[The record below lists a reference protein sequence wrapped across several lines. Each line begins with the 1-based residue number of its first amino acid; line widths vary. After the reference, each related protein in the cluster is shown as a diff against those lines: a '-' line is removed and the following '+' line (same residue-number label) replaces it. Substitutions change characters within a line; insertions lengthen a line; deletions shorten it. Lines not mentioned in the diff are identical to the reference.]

1 MSRKRYVITA
11 SCFDKK
17 GRHLSTGVNDY
28 KKSHPLM
35 KHFAVLAGESHE
47 KHFQPAELSACLQAR
62 GREIDSILVQRFDS
76 QGRMKM
82 AMPCPT
88 CRKMLEAFGV
98 KIVRYTTENGVK
110 EYANTTTV
118 R

>member
-28 KKSHPLM
+28 KKTHPAM
-35 KHFAVLAGESHE
+35 KRFAVLAGESEH
-47 KHFQPAELSACLQAR
+47 KHALHAELSAVLSAR
-62 GREIDSILVQRFDS
+62 GKEIDSIFVQRFDS

-82 AMPCPT
+82 AKPCPT
-88 CRKMLEAFGV
+88 CRKMLETFGI
-98 KIVRYTTENGVK
+98 KTVRYTTENGVK
-110 EYANTTTV
+110 EYAIRV
-118 R
+118 